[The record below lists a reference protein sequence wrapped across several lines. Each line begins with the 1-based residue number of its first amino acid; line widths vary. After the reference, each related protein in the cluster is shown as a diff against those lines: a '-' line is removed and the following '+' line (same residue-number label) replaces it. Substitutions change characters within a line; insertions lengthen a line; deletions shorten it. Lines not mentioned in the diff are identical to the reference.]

1 MHVDTMETLGE
12 FDAYSSES
20 FVVVGIAFDSVL
32 SAISVTFDIVAVR
45 VDIQPLVLLMFA
57 RTVR

>member
-1 MHVDTMETLGE
+1 VHVDTMETLGE
-12 FDAYSSES
+12 FNAYSSES
-20 FVVVGIAFDSVL
+20 FVFVGISFDGVL
-32 SAISVTFDIVAVR
+32 SAISVTFDVVMVR